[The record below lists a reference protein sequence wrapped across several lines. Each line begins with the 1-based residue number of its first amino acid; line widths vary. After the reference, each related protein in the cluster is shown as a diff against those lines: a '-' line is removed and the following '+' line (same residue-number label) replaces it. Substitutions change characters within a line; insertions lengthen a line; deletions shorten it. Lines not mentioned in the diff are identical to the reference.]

1 APLQG
6 QGVAHV
12 AGEDDAALPRSGER
26 QRLLQR
32 HLASAE
38 ERQRIATPGQLEGDL
53 PAQTGTGAADHRH
66 ARVLA
71 HGALLH
77 IRQQSISVPGV
88 PPRQPRLAPRAAAG
102 ATHSGPIALY
112 SGAVALYRGAL
123 ATCSGAVALYSRRVA
138 MCSRAVAL
146 YSRRVALCSRAVV
159 HRNDPA
165 VRCKG
170 SPVQCNDLLVHRIYL
185 LVSCVGSGGRR
196 NDPSPRCK
204 RAVATREAGVGRCRG
219 RGATRRLP
227 RRQLA
232 GGLASPASSEVGSA
246 LSSASIFSYFAG
258 ILPADPE

>member
-88 PPRQPRLAPRAAAG
+88 SPRQPRLAPRAAAG

-112 SGAVALYRGAL
+112 SGAVALYRGAP
-123 ATCSGAVALYSRRVA
+123 ATY
-138 MCSRAVAL
+138 SRAVAL